1 MKEEI
6 KEIPFLP
13 HYYISNYGI
22 VYTTKRCKHLRNTNE
37 MRILKPKVTKQGYH
51 FFGAYV
57 IPNKKQWYNLHR
69 MVWTMFRGPIPYGLQ
84 IDHKDGDKSNNDL
97 TNLELV
103 THQENTLRYWVRK
116 NGKTN

>member
-13 HYYISNYGI
+13 NYHISNYGN
-22 VYTTKRCKHLRNTNE
+22 VYTTKACRYLKNNTD
-37 MRILKPKVTKQGYH
+37 MRVLKPKITKDGYH

-69 MVWTMFRGPIPYGLQ
+69 MVWTMFRGPIPYKLQ
-84 IDHKDGDKSNNDL
+84 IDHLDSDKSNNHID
-97 TNLELV
+97 NLDLV
-103 THQENTLRYWVRK
+103 THIENMKRYKDRK
-116 NGKTN
+116 NATKN